1 MAVYAVLGCMIHQ
14 LWASSAGRGSEAR
27 SAHAMGVENPF
38 HGVPWHMPTLH
49 CIDIVADPDS
59 SENGFLKPNSSER
72 VKTPGVVG

>member
-1 MAVYAVLGCMIHQ
+1 
-14 LWASSAGRGSEAR
+14 
-27 SAHAMGVENPF
+27 MGVENPF